1 MARKKEK
8 REIILMSAAD
18 LFAKNGFHETNI
30 TDIAH
35 SAEIGKGTVYE
46 YFSSKDDLYIE
57 VVKFNIERYLTRIR
71 TCILSYDHF
80 EGKLDAFIDH
90 HSEIVHENMRA
101 TGMMIENPNQ
111 FKIPNGM
118 HEALKL
124 LMAARFEVIQI
135 ILDILELG
143 QAEGR
148 FKSDN
153 LAYFSDLFF
162 DMLNRTAMRKHIFKL
177 DESNFIK
184 EKDLLVQM
192 LVKGI
197 C

>member
-1 MARKKEK
+1 LARKKEK
-8 REIILMSAAD
+8 REIILMSAAE

-35 SAEIGKGTVYE
+35 SAGIGKGTVYE
-46 YFSSKDDLYIE
+46 YFSSKDELYIE

-71 TCILSYDHF
+71 TSILCFNHF
-80 EGKLDAFIDH
+80 EGKLNAFIDH
-90 HSEIVHENMRA
+90 HSDIVQENMRA

-118 HEALKL
+118 QEALKL
-124 LMAARFEVIQI
+124 LLTARFEVVQI

-148 FKSDN
+148 FSSSA
-153 LAYFSDLFF
+153 LSYYSDLFF
-162 DMLNRTAMRKHIFKL
+162 DMLNRTAMRKYIFKL
-177 DESNFIK
+177 DEATFNK

-197 C
+197 N